1 MAKQEV
7 RKDGQAWPEDLR
19 TPSKLTPASWIN
31 ILFAA
36 FFVAIPPILFYTV
49 LFRKALNLPIGD
61 DYHATLDFTNHLIL
75 LKGASAKCLYFLAA
89 QHNEY
94 KLFFLHGLAWMQ
106 FCLFGHI
113 DFRVLSAIANG
124 FVFLL
129 AILLWKMFLPNH
141 KDLAARLAFFIPVP
155 WLLFQLQH
163 WENLNWAADGLQH
176 IPLLPFALGAIYLL
190 VRGER
195 WAFGAALGCLV
206 LAVAADGNGL
216 LMIPIGLLILVR
228 ARNYARVL
236 GWLAASAVCVA
247 AYAFRFDFM
256 SSQIEAH
263 RSVLSTFHPLSPAY
277 ILAFI
282 GSAGSIFRGS
292 IVLGIILCCFFVFMA
307 FRGYT
312 RKNPAVS
319 YCVLFL
325 LLTAIG
331 VAGLRSDLGV
341 VQGLSSRYAI
351 YSALLLIFAWFA
363 IVEEF
368 LQHRR
373 LTPLHNN
380 VLLGVTIAVI
390 LFSLFMDWLGSAMLD
405 DRNRGLVK
413 AMAAYEHPASPESTN
428 GPTPWFQ
435 SLTLGTPSDAFNLRA
450 RATLDQSTEHGVYRP
465 PDYSSVDA
473 Q

>member
-1 MAKQEV
+1 MAKQEFQEEE
-7 RKDGQAWPEDLR
+7 QAWLGNR
-19 TPSKLTPASWIN
+19 STPSKLTPASWIN
-31 ILFAA
+31 TLVAA

-61 DYHATLDFTNHLIL
+61 DYHATLDFANNLVL
-75 LKGASAKCLYFLAA
+75 LKGASAKLSYFLAA

-94 KLFFLHGLAWMQ
+94 KLFFLHCLAWLQ
-106 FCLFGHI
+106 LYLFGHI

-129 AILLWKMFLPNH
+129 AIVLWKMFLPNN
-141 KDLAARLAFFIPVP
+141 KDIVARLSFFIPVS

-176 IPLLPFALGAIYLL
+176 IPVLPFAFAAIYLL
-190 VRGER
+190 VRAKP
-195 WAFGAALGCLV
+195 WAFLSALGCLI

-216 LMIPIGLLILVR
+216 LIIPIGLVILVR
-228 ARNYARVL
+228 ARALMRIL
-236 GWLAASAVCVA
+236 AWLTASTVCVG
-247 AYAFRFDFM
+247 AYAYRFNFM
-256 SSQIEAH
+256 SSQIDAH

-282 GSAGSIFRGS
+282 GSAGSVFRGS
-292 IVLGIILCCFFVFMA
+292 IILGALLCCFFVFMA

-325 LLTAIG
+325 LLTVIG

-341 VQGLSSRYAI
+341 VQSLSSRYAI

-368 LQHRR
+368 LQRR
-373 LTPLHNN
+373 RVPLLHNKT
-380 VLLGVTIAVI
+380 LLGVTAVVI
-390 LFSLFMDWLGSAMLD
+390 LFALFMDWLGSAMLE

-413 AMAAYEHPASPESTN
+413 AMAAYEHPASPQSTN

-435 SLTLGTPSDAFNLRA
+435 SLTLGIPLEAFNLQA
-450 RATLDQSTEHGVYRP
+450 RATLNQSIELGVYRP
-465 PDYSSVDA
+465 PDYSSGEA
-473 Q
+473 H

>member
-1 MAKQEV
+1 MAKQEEQHE
-7 RKDGQAWPEDLR
+7 GQAWPGDRR

-31 ILFAA
+31 PLFAA
-36 FFVAIPPILFYTV
+36 FFVAIPPVLFYSV
-49 LFRKALNLPIGD
+49 LFRKALDIPIYD
-61 DYHATLDFTNHLIL
+61 DYDATLAFMNHLML
-75 LKGASAKCLYFLAA
+75 LKGASASCSYFLAA

-94 KLFFLHGLAWMQ
+94 KLFFLHGLAWLQ
-106 FCLFGHI
+106 FYFFGHI
-113 DFRVLSAIANG
+113 DFRILSAIANG

-141 KDLAARLAFFIPVP
+141 KDLTARLAFFIPVS

-163 WENLNWAADGLQH
+163 WENLNWAAGGLQH
-176 IPLLPFALGAIYLL
+176 IPVLPFAFGAIYLL

-195 WAFGAALGCLV
+195 WPFCFALALLI

-216 LMIPIGLLILVR
+216 LTIPIGVLILVR
-228 ARNYARVL
+228 ARSYARVA
-236 GWLAASAVCVA
+236 GWLVASAGCVA
-247 AYAFRFDFM
+247 AYAYRYNVM
-256 SSQIEAH
+256 SSQTHAQGSIF
-263 RSVLSTFHPLSPAY
+263 STFHPLSPAY

-282 GSAGSIFRGS
+282 GGAGS
-292 IVLGIILCCFFVFMA
+292 VLGANILFGILLCCFFGFMA
-307 FRGYT
+307 FRGYA

-319 YCVLFL
+319 NCVLFL

-341 VQGLSSRYAI
+341 EQSHSSRYAI

-363 IVEEF
+363 IVDEF
-368 LQHRR
+368 LQRR
-373 LTPLHNN
+373 RVALLHNN
-380 VLLGVTIAVI
+380 VLLGVTMAVI
-390 LFSLFMDWLGSAMLD
+390 LFSLSMDWAGSLLLE

-435 SLTLGTPSDAFNLRA
+435 SLTLGTPSEAFNLHA
-450 RATLDQSTEHGVYRP
+450 RATLDQSVELGVYRP
-465 PDYSSVDA
+465 PDFSSGEA
-473 Q
+473 H